1 MKRTGTEKTT
11 IGCLGA
17 IFGFN
22 IIALIFICVMIGAL
36 IVAVIMAFTS
46 GVTIGDEK
54 YELDMFPPAIEKVEP
69 DKE

>member
-1 MKRTGTEKTT
+1 LT
-11 IGCLGA
+11 
-17 IFGFN
+17 
-22 IIALIFICVMIGAL
+22 ALILICVMVGAL

-69 DKE
+69 DKKQEE